1 MAKQVT
7 KYESDGVTPAAASYD
22 EGSILDGAQTT
33 PRRIWWKN
41 SSTAS
46 ETLQNCR
53 FRRVQSGAND
63 GLDFLEI
70 AQDAPLSTPGAPVL
84 ALAAGTELGIG
95 LYQYA
100 VTFVTANGET
110 APGTQAEI
118 TTTSGNQRVQLSNIP
133 VGPSGTTARRIYRS
147 AVGGGQ
153 KKLVTTINNNTETS
167 YLDQTPDASL
177 GANAPTLNTS
187 GSPGTWQTANITIG
201 DMVVGDYAACWMR
214 YNVPAG
220 TSQLGNPRRANVTFR
235 ETGA

>member
-7 KYESDGVTPAAASYD
+7 KYESDSVTPAASSYD
-22 EGSILDGAQTT
+22 EGSVLDGAQTT

-41 SSTAS
+41 TSTAS

-70 AQDAPLSTPGAPVL
+70 AQDAPLSPPGAPTL
-84 ALAAGTELGIG
+84 ALAAGSELGIG

-110 APGTQAEI
+110 TPGTQAEV
-118 TTTSGNQRVQLSNIP
+118 TTTSGNQRVQLSSIP
-133 VGPSGTTARRIYRS
+133 IGPTGTTARRIYRS

-153 KKLVTTINNNTETS
+153 KKLVTTISDNVTTD
-167 YLDQTPDASL
+167 YLDQVPDGSL

-187 GSPGTWQTANITIG
+187 GSADTWQTANITIG
-201 DMVVGDYAACWMR
+201 DMVVDDYAACWMR
-214 YNVPAG
+214 YNVPGG
-220 TSQLGNPRRANVTFR
+220 TSQVGNPRRAYVQF
-235 ETGA
+235 EEA

>member
-7 KYESDGVTPAAASYD
+7 RYESDGVTSAQNSYD
-22 EGSILDGAQTT
+22 EGSVLDGAQTT

-41 SSTAS
+41 TSTAS

-63 GLDFLEI
+63 GLDFLQI
-70 AQDAPLSTPGAPVL
+70 AQDAPLSPPGAPTL
-84 ALAAGTELGIG
+84 ALAAGTDLGIG

-100 VTFVTANGET
+100 VTFVTANGQT
-110 APGTQAEI
+110 TPGTQAEI

-133 VGPSGTTARRIYRS
+133 IGPGGTTARRIYRS

-153 KKLVTTINNNTETS
+153 KKLVTTISDNVTTD
-167 YLDQTPDASL
+167 YLDQIPDGSL

-201 DMVVGDYAACWMR
+201 SMAVGDYAACWMR
-214 YNVPAG
+214 YSVPGG
-220 TSQLGNPRRANVTFR
+220 TSQVGNPRRAYAQF
-235 ETGA
+235 EEA

>member
-7 KYESDGVTPAAASYD
+7 KYESDGVTPAQGSYG
-22 EGSILDGAQTT
+22 EGSVLDGAQTT

-70 AQDAPLSTPGAPVL
+70 AQDAPLSPPGAPTL
-84 ALAAGTELGIG
+84 ALATGTELGIG

-100 VTFVTANGET
+100 ITFITANGET
-110 APGTQAEI
+110 TPGTQAEI

-133 VGPSGTTARRIYRS
+133 IGPSGTTARRIYRS

-153 KKLVTTINNNTETS
+153 KKLVTTISDNVTTD
-167 YLDQTPDASL
+167 YLDQVPDSSL
-177 GANAPTLNTS
+177 GAYAPTLNAS
-187 GSPGTWQTANITIG
+187 GSPSTWQTANIAIG
-201 DMVVGDYAACWMR
+201 DMVVDDYAACWMR
-214 YNVPAG
+214 YNVPGG
-220 TSQLGNPRRANVTFR
+220 TTQVGNPRRAYVQF
-235 ETGA
+235 EEA

>member
-1 MAKQVT
+1 MAKEVT
-7 KYESDGVTPAAASYD
+7 RYAGDGVTPAESVYD
-22 EGSILDGAQTT
+22 EGSVQDGSSTT

-41 SSTAS
+41 ASTAS

-63 GLDFLEI
+63 GLNFLEI
-70 AQDAPLSTPGAPVL
+70 APDNPLTPPGAPTL

-100 VTFVTANGET
+100 VTFVTANGQT
-110 APGTQAEI
+110 TPGTQAEI
-118 TTTSGNQRVQLSNIP
+118 TTTSANQRVQISSIP
-133 VGPSGTTARRIYRS
+133 IGPSGTTARRIHRS

-153 KKLVTTINNNTETS
+153 KKLVTTINDNVTTS
-167 YLDQTPDASL
+167 YLDQIPDASL

-201 DMVVGDYAACWMR
+201 DMAVGDYAPCWMR
-214 YNVPAG
+214 YSVPGG
-220 TSQLGNPRRANVTFR
+220 TSQVGNPRRAYVQF
-235 ETGA
+235 EEA